1 MKTIKRILTNKCPNC
16 HEGHIYTD
24 KNIYFNFF
32 RNKMHKTCNKCG
44 YKFEKEPGFFFGAM
58 YISYTIGVAQ
68 ALFTAG
74 IGSYFYDTPL
84 NLKVFLWIMLVLA
97 LMSSFNMRI
106 SRIIWIYL
114 FKNNQ

>member
-16 HEGHIYTD
+16 NEGHIYENQ
-24 KNIYFNFF
+24 NIYFNFF
-32 RNKMHKTCNKCG
+32 RNKMHKTCNECG

-58 YISYTIGVAQ
+58 YISYAIGVAQ
-68 ALFTAG
+68 ALFIAG
-74 IGSYFYDTPL
+74 IGSYFYDTTL
-84 NLKVFLWIMLVLA
+84 NLKVFLWIIMVIAFL
-97 LMSSFNMRI
+97 SSFNMRI